1 VADDAVL
8 ELRLDHGPGSEN
20 DAVNFAA
27 HDLLVVGELVKRPGQ
42 VIAAAD
48 ENPSGIDAAVLNHVN
63 TVGLGVEGEKSVK
76 VSRLGVRPM
85 EVASSF

>member
-1 VADDAVL
+1 MADDAVL

-48 ENPSGIDAAVLNHVN
+48 ENPSGVDAAVSNHVN
-63 TVGLGVEGEKSVK
+63 TFGLGAGFKKSVK
-76 VSRLGVRPM
+76 VS
-85 EVASSF
+85 